1 MKPFH
6 FRVLLSKCRCEESQ
20 SEIDCLFK
28 FCQDWMKYIML
39 FVVLTIYL
47 FCHNLPLE
55 LSYFDPLFSNAFLL
69 STHDYFWINE
79 LVLCVC
85 SYSVK
90 GYYFCGIR
98 DILIPIYAKSWTIHS
113 SLIWTLYIIRTKK
126 RFTYIFH
133 STCNSLMHYPRTS
146 GSLEVYC
153 EHWEVL
159 MCWIIECDIT

>member
-1 MKPFH
+1 MPIKVWLNIFSNILPIQSTSLKFCH
-6 FRVLLSKCRCEESQ
+6 KLSMWNRFIFMFFSKCRCEESQ

-90 GYYFCGIR
+90 GYYFCGIW

-113 SLIWTLYIIRTKK
+113 SLIWTLYIIRTK
-126 RFTYIFH
+126 
-133 STCNSLMHYPRTS
+133 
-146 GSLEVYC
+146 
-153 EHWEVL
+153 
-159 MCWIIECDIT
+159 

>member
-90 GYYFCGIR
+90 GYILLLWYLRYFNTYLCQIVN
-98 DILIPIYAKSWTIHS
+98 HS
-113 SLIWTLYIIRTKK
+113 FFANLNFVHYPDSVKV
-126 RFTYIFH
+126 YIFH
-133 STCNSLMHYPRTS
+133 STCHSLMHS
-146 GSLEVYC
+146 WLMD
-153 EHWEVL
+153 WLIVL
-159 MCWIIECDIT
+159 KMNF